1 MTALLEMKQNIKGFY
16 GKHEIYLLPV
26 LKFVLALVYF
36 MWINRTL
43 GFSAAL
49 NSIFVVLILSLLC
62 AILPGNGIVMLGFVL
77 IIGHCYA
84 LAREVAV
91 FALVLIILMLI
102 LFLRFSPSANL
113 ALIFTPIGF
122 VLNVPAAVP
131 LGSGLLGGPLTA
143 APAASG
149 VILTYFMK
157 MVHEQASVLQNE
169 DTEIAQKLKVIL
181 DGLMKN
187 QEMWITVVAFVI
199 VILLVYLLRTRS
211 MDYAWRIAIIVGVI
225 TYVSIM
231 LAGGLFLDMELS
243 MVSLIISAVVAAVL
257 GVIFEFFAFGGDY
270 TRTENLEFEDDDYYY
285 YVKAVPK
292 ASVGTSVRQIK
303 KINGTPQEELLPPV
317 GEKPLVSEEPTASQ
331 EEIDFEKKLEES
343 LKDL

>member
-1 MTALLEMKQNIKGFY
+1 MTALLELKQNIKGFY

-26 LKFVLALVYF
+26 LKFVLAFIYF

-43 GFSAAL
+43 GFSEAL

-62 AILPGNGIVMLGFVL
+62 AILPGNCIVLLGFVL
-77 IIGHCYA
+77 IVGHCYA
-84 LAREVAV
+84 LSREVAV

-113 ALIFTPIGF
+113 AMIFTPIGF
-122 VLNVPAAVP
+122 FMKIPAAVP

-149 VILTYFMK
+149 VIFTYFMK
-157 MVHEQASVLQNE
+157 MVHEQASVLQNK
-169 DTEIAQKLKVIL
+169 DTEVAQKLKVIL

-225 TYVSIM
+225 TYASIM
-231 LAGGLFLDMELS
+231 LAGGLFLDMKVS
-243 MVSLIISAVVAAVL
+243 IVSLIISAVAAAVL

-270 TRTENLEFEDDDYYY
+270 TRTESLEFEDDDYYY

-292 ASVGTSVRQIK
+292 ASVGTPVRQIK
-303 KINGTPQEELLPPV
+303 KINGTPQETMIPPV
-317 GEKPLVSEEPTASQ
+317 VENSVISEEPAGSS